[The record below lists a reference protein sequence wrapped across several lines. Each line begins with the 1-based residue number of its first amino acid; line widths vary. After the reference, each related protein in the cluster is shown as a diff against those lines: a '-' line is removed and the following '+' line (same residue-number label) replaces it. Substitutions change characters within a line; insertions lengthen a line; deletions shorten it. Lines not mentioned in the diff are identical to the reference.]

1 MSQLRAF
8 DLTLA
13 PDNGAACSLYAAVKS
28 WIACFNCSA
37 LRKLAPDKAFRVKM
51 PNQISTWLSQ
61 LAEVGVKW
69 KVTLGCAASQVSFFL
84 WVQ

>member
-1 MSQLRAF
+1 MPQLRAF
-8 DLTLA
+8 DLALA
-13 PDNGAACSLYAAVKS
+13 PHKRGGMFVVCGGEVLDRLLQLLGTAKARASN
-28 WIACFNCSA
+28 
-37 LRKLAPDKAFRVKM
+37 AFRVKM

>member
-1 MSQLRAF
+1 MSQLRAL
-8 DLTLA
+8 DLA
-13 PDNGAACSLYAAVKS
+13 FSPDKRGGAFVYATVKS
-28 WIACFNCSA
+28 WIACFRCSTV
-37 LRKLAPDKAFRVKM
+37 RKLAPDKAFRVKM

-69 KVTLGCAASQVSFFL
+69 KVTFGYAASQVSFFL